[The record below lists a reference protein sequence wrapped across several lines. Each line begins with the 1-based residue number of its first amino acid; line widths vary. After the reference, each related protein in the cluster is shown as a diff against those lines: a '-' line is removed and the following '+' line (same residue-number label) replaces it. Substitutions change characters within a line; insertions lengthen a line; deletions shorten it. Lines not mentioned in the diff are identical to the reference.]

1 MTETQRLELDALDL
15 VRRARSGDG
24 PALETLLARCR
35 PVVRRWTGV
44 LVSDP
49 DDAEDVT
56 QEVLIRVALRLDRFA
71 GRSRFT
77 TWLYQVTRNTALS
90 LGRRVAARLRLLE
103 GWLSEGEPAD
113 SGATAVE
120 RAQLGAVLERL
131 FRELPLRQREVL
143 YLVDI
148 EGFDAGAVAAQL
160 GLGRTTVRAHLF
172 RARHAVRAKI
182 LSAHPEIVEEY
193 RS

>member
-15 VRRARSGDG
+15 VQRARSGEA
-24 PALETLLARCR
+24 PALETLLVRCR
-35 PVVRRWTGV
+35 PAVRRWTGV

-56 QEVLIRVALRLDRFA
+56 QEVLIRVALHLHRFA
-71 GRSRFT
+71 GRARFT

-90 LGRRVAARLRLLE
+90 LRRRIAARVRFVE
-103 GWLSEGEPAD
+103 GWPSVAEVPDAD
-113 SGATAVE
+113 PTTVE
-120 RAQLGAVLERL
+120 RAQLGSVLERL
-131 FRELPLRQREVL
+131 FHELPLRQREIL

-148 EGFDAGAVAAQL
+148 EGFDAGEVAAQL
-160 GLGRTTVRAHLF
+160 GLRRTTVRPHLF

-182 LSAHPEIVEEY
+182 LSAHPEIAEEY
-193 RS
+193 RP